1 MVSEQLSMFE
11 GQSQNPAPTGK
22 PSTIYLTK
30 TVNASNQKVF
40 DQWLMPVFIGE
51 WMFGPK
57 VQQEQVVSLENKV
70 RKGGEFAFKVIR
82 KGTEIEHSGEYIELD
97 VPNKLVFSWSDS
109 LHRSSKSRVTA
120 LFQEANNKT
129 RLKIIIKLDPKL
141 YNEKD
146 SLKNQWSARCSAL
159 AAKFK

>member
-11 GQSQNPAPTGK
+11 GQSQNPAPTDK

-70 RKGGEFAFKVIR
+70 RRGGEFAFKVIR
-82 KGTEIEHSGEYIELD
+82 KSTEIVHTGEYIELD
-97 VPNKLVFSWSDS
+97 VPNKLVFSWSDN
-109 LHRSSKSRVTA
+109 LHRSSKSQVTV

-129 RLKIIIKLDPKL
+129 RLKITIKLDPKL

-146 SLKNQWSARCSAL
+146 SLKKQWSARCSAL

>member
-11 GQSQNPAPTGK
+11 GQSQNLAPTDK
-22 PSTIYLTK
+22 PSSIYLTK
-30 TVNASNQKVF
+30 TVNASNQQVF

-70 RKGGEFAFKVIR
+70 RRGGEFAFKVIR
-82 KGTEIEHSGEYIELD
+82 KSTEIVHTGEYIELD

-109 LHRSSKSRVTA
+109 LHRSCMSQVTV

-129 RLKIIIKLDPKL
+129 RLKITIKLDPKL

-146 SLKNQWSARCSAL
+146 SFKKQWSARCSAL

>member
-11 GQSQNPAPTGK
+11 GQSQNLAPTVK
-22 PSTIYLTK
+22 PSSIYLTK
-30 TVNASNQKVF
+30 TVNASNQQVF

-70 RKGGEFAFKVIR
+70 RRGGEFAFKVIR
-82 KGTEIEHSGEYIELD
+82 KSTEIVHTGEYIELD

-109 LHRSSKSRVTA
+109 LHRSCMSQVTV

-129 RLKIIIKLDPKL
+129 RLKITIKLDPKL

-146 SLKNQWSARCSAL
+146 SFKKQWSARCSAL